1 MKFRRFIFRCLLS
14 AGLFLA
20 GANALAAADN
30 PFLGYWSLHI
40 PGGRAGWLGVSG
52 SGDDLK
58 AQMLWGS
65 GSVFAANSAQ
75 MADGKLVLTRQH
87 KTEPKPEN
95 GKPVSIT
102 ETITAELDG
111 ADKLKLVIV
120 TPKPGGGE
128 RRAEFSGH
136 RQSPLPAAPDLK
148 RVKFGP
154 PIELFNG
161 TNLEGWEPVNPK
173 ALNGWHAD
181 HGILINTQ
189 EREPGKPKHAF
200 ANLRTV
206 AEFEDFSLRA
216 ETRVPKNGNSG
227 IYLRGTDEV
236 QVFDSYGKPLDSHN
250 MGAIY
255 SRITPTASAEKPAG
269 EWQTVDIL
277 YVARHVTVVLNGTK
291 IIDNQP
297 VIGPTGGALWPEMDR
312 PGPIYLQGDHTGI
325 EYRNLVLRRV
335 VSD

>member
-1 MKFRRFIFRCLLS
+1 MKFKRFIFSCLLA
-14 AGLFLA
+14 AGLFAA
-20 GANALAAADN
+20 GADRLAAADN
-30 PFLGYWSLHI
+30 PFAGYWSLHL
-40 PGGRAGWLGVSG
+40 PGGGTGWLGVSG
-52 SGDDLK
+52 SGGELK
-58 AQMLWGS
+58 VEMLWGG
-65 GSVFAANSAQ
+65 GSVFPVESARL
-75 MADGKLVLTRQH
+75 ADGKLVLTRKH
-87 KTEPKPEN
+87 TTEAKP
-95 GKPVSIT
+95 GDKPVAVT

-111 ADKLKLVIV
+111 ADGLKLATV
-120 TPKPGGGE
+120 TPQAEGGE
-128 RRAEFSGH
+128 HRAEFTGH
-136 RQSPLPAAPDLK
+136 RQSPLPPAPDLT

-161 TNLEGWEPVNPK
+161 TNLDGWEPVNPR
-173 ALNGWHAD
+173 AINGWHVD
-181 HGILINTQ
+181 QGILINTQ
-189 EREPGKPKHAF
+189 ERKPGKPRRGF

-206 AEFEDFSLRA
+206 AEFEDFSLHA

-236 QVFDSYGKPLDSHN
+236 QIFDSYGKPLDSHN

-255 SRITPTASAEKPAG
+255 SRITPTVAAEKPAG
-269 EWQTVDIL
+269 EWQTVDIT

-297 VIGPTGGALWPEMDR
+297 VLGPTGGALWPEMDR

-335 VSD
+335 VSE